1 MSLSLAGVWWQGSI
15 SVSAMKDYRMD
26 RYIHLE
32 NLALFRRR
40 LADAKTTAAEREVIL
55 KLLADEEARE
65 PSPTPKKI

>member
-1 MSLSLAGVWWQGSI
+1 
-15 SVSAMKDYRMD
+15 MD

-40 LADAKTTAAEREVIL
+40 LADTKTTAAEREIIL